1 MSFIEYILLFLSVI
15 IGGGLGFYFKKNNP
29 GILQTVLSFS
39 GAYLLGIAVL
49 HLMPEVFSKP
59 GTHMGMWVLL
69 GFFIQLL
76 LEQLSGGVEHG
87 HIHAPHKATGK
98 FAISVMAG
106 LCIHAFLE
114 GIPLSHFT
122 EFGQTTHIHH
132 DHAHNHLLYGIILH
146 KAPAAFA
153 LTILLLV
160 SKYKTPTIIS
170 CLAIFACMSPLGAGL
185 AALLSLESHIHST
198 IIAVVLGSFLHIST
212 TILFE
217 LDNAKHH
224 NVSWRKMLV
233 IISGMGLAILT
244 EVL

>member
-1 MSFIEYILLFLSVI
+1 MDFFEYILLFVSVL

-29 GILQTVLSFS
+29 SVLQTVLSFS

-49 HLMPEVFSKP
+49 HLMPEVFSKSDP
-59 GTHMGMWVLL
+59 CLGIWVLV

-87 HIHAPHKATGK
+87 HIHAPHQATSK

-114 GIPLSHFT
+114 GVPLSHFT
-122 EFGQTTHIHH
+122 EFGTAHVGHGHT
-132 DHAHNHLLYGIILH
+132 HNHLLYGIILH

-153 LTILLLV
+153 LTILLIV
-160 SKYKTPTIIS
+160 SKYSNRTIVF
-170 CLAIFACMSPLGAGL
+170 CLLIFALMSPLGAGL
-185 AALLSLESHIHST
+185 AALLSLESHIYST

-224 NVSWRKMLV
+224 NVSFKKMLV
-233 IISGMGLAILT
+233 IVAGMGLAILT